1 MCACQISLS
10 TWPALTVG
18 AVGVYDGPKRVVASA
33 HSFRS
38 GLGFL
43 LRRHC
48 RLLIGRAVGT
58 ECSTHVELFLGT
70 GFSQCGDAALGRS
83 QAGCRVVRRAE
94 GGGLDDTNPLPAFTR
109 QSLGSRPSQR
119 NFGDSERGRERR
131 VGLFQMGGGP
141 FSSGRTPLMTG
152 AGSLRARFEGYLRAS
167 QRRSLRGGGQSRQA
181 CRCREHRLRSGSE
194 ATQRGGQW
202 RRF

>member
-1 MCACQISLS
+1 MVHVCACQISLS

-18 AVGVYDGPKRVVASA
+18 AIGVYDGPKRVVASA

-58 ECSTHVELFLGT
+58 ECSTQVELFLGT
-70 GFSQCGDAALGRS
+70 GFCQCGDAALGRS

-94 GGGLDDTNPLPAFTR
+94 GGGLDNRKALPAFTR

-119 NFGDSERGRERR
+119 NFGDGERGRARR

-141 FSSGRTPLMTG
+141 FSSGRTLLMTG
-152 AGSLRARFEGYLRAS
+152 AGSLRAWFEGYLRAS
-167 QRRSLRGGGQSRQA
+167 QRRSLRGGGQSRRA
-181 CRCREHRLRSGSE
+181 RRGRER
-194 ATQRGGQW
+194 
-202 RRF
+202 